1 MSVRPSDA
9 AAFLAARDFLLA
21 HRTDYDTAYRGFEW
35 PRLGRFNWALD
46 FFDAM
51 ASGNDR
57 PALRIIR
64 DDGSDR
70 SYSFAELSRRS
81 NQVANA
87 LHQLGARRGDRLLL
101 MLPNVVE
108 TWETLLACMKLG
120 VIVIPATP
128 QLTPRD
134 LADRFERG
142 AVRHVVSD
150 GDGALKFA
158 TLPGEYTRLIVGS
171 DLPGWARFEQSHAS
185 PDVFTPQEETRATDP
200 LLLYF
205 TSGTTAKPKL
215 VLHTHASYPVGHLST
230 MYWIGLREDDLHWNI
245 SSPGWAKHAWSS
257 VFAPW
262 NAGATIFVYDY
273 QRFDAKRVL
282 ETIVRCGVTTLCAPP
297 TVWRMLIGE
306 SLGAYRV
313 PLREVVGA
321 GEPLNPEVIG
331 RVREAWGL
339 TIRDGYG
346 QTETTA
352 QVGNSPGQPVRA
364 GSMGRPLPGYRIVLL
379 DSHGEPS
386 DEGEISL
393 PLTAGGVAETPMGL
407 MVGYLDEESRA
418 GGAMAGGYYRTGDV
432 AIRDADG
439 YITYVGRAD
448 DVFKSSDYRISP
460 FELESALIEHPL
472 VAEAAVVPSPD
483 AVRLSVPKAF
493 CVLRGDATPSRAVAL
508 DIFRFVRDRLPA
520 YKRVRRLEFA
530 ELPKTISGKIRRV
543 ELRLLEQR
551 RFGSGERGPAEF
563 REDEF
568 PELRDSGAAMPA
580 RTGTA
585 DEPRGGP
592 RS

>member
-1 MSVRPSDA
+1 MPARSADA
-9 AAFLAARDFLLA
+9 AAFLAARDFLLT
-21 HRTDYDTAYRGFEW
+21 HRTDYATAYAEFQW
-35 PRLGRFNWALD
+35 PKLERFNWALD
-46 FFDAM
+46 YFDAM
-51 ASGNDR
+51 AAGNDQ
-57 PALRIIR
+57 PALRIVR

-70 SYSFAELSRRS
+70 AFSFAELSGRS
-81 NQVANA
+81 NRVANA
-87 LHQLGARRGDRLLL
+87 LRSLGARRGDRLLL

-108 TWETLLACMKLG
+108 TWETILACMKLG
-120 VIVIPATP
+120 VVVVPATP

-134 LADRFERG
+134 LEDRFERG
-142 AVRHVVSD
+142 RVRHVVTD

-158 TLPGEYTRLIVGS
+158 TLPGDYTRLIVSS
-171 DLPGWARFEQSHAS
+171 DLPGWTRFEQAREL
-185 PDVFTPQEETRATDP
+185 PDELEPDGATDASDP
-200 LLLYF
+200 MLLYF

-230 MYWIGLREDDLHWNI
+230 MYWIGLREGDVHWNI

-282 ETIVRCGVTTLCAPP
+282 DTIVRCGVTTLCAPP

-306 SLGAYRV
+306 NLASYHVA
-313 PLREVVGA
+313 LREVASA
-321 GEPLNPEVIG
+321 GEPLNPEVIE
-331 RVREAWGL
+331 RVQHAWGL

-364 GSMGRPLPGYRIVLL
+364 GSMGRPLPGYRVALL
-379 DSHGEPS
+379 DADGKPAN
-386 DEGEISL
+386 EGEIAL
-393 PLTAGGVAETPMGL
+393 PLTPENGGHRPLGL
-407 MVGYLDEESRA
+407 MVGYLDDESRS
-418 GGAMAGGYYRTGDV
+418 GGAMSGGYYRTGDV
-432 AIRDADG
+432 AQRDADG

-460 FELESALIEHPL
+460 FEIESALIEHPL

-483 AVRLSVPKAF
+483 AMRLSVPKAF
-493 CVLRGDATPSRAVAL
+493 CVLRGDATPSREVAFE
-508 DIFRFVRDRLPA
+508 IFRFVRERLPA
-520 YKRVRRLEFA
+520 YKRVRRVEFA

-543 ELRLLEQR
+543 ELRALEQR
-551 RFGSGERGPAEF
+551 RHSTGERGRLEF

-568 PELRDSGAAMPA
+568 PELRDVQAGLPA
-580 RTGTA
+580 TPA
-585 DEPRGGP
+585 ERGGDK
-592 RS
+592 RVT